1 MVKLEKIKRACQI
14 TDLAFAYI
22 LPKIKLGIS
31 ERKLA
36 KGIEAFMK
44 DNGAGIAFPTIVAFG
59 DHTSSVHHPT
69 DKRVLK
75 GRGVFIMLDFGA
87 RYKSYCSDMT
97 RTLFLGK
104 ASSKQKEIYRVVL
117 KAQQKAVD
125 YIKDQIKNGNQIKVA
140 EVDMWARQYILDKG
154 FPTIPHSVGHGVGKK
169 VHEKPKISYKS
180 REILKPRTPFTIEP
194 GIYIKGF
201 GGVRIE
207 DVYIIEDKWVKQLT
221 KSPKELIEI

>member
-1 MVKLEKIKRACQI
+1 MVKQEKVKKACQI
-14 TDLAFAYI
+14 TDLAFTYI
-22 LPKIKLGIS
+22 LPKIKLDIS
-31 ERKLA
+31 EIKLA
-36 KGIEAFMK
+36 KEIEGFMK
-44 DNGAGIAFPTIVAFG
+44 GSGAGIAFPTIVAFG

-69 DKRVLK
+69 GRRVLK

-87 RYKSYCSDMT
+87 RYKNYCSDMT
-97 RTLFLGK
+97 RTLFLGE
-104 ASSKQKEIYRVVL
+104 ASSKQKEIYKIVL
-117 KAQQKAVD
+117 KAQQKALR
-125 YIKDQIKNGNQIKVA
+125 YIKDQLKTGNQIKVA
-140 EVDMWARQYILDKG
+140 EVDMKARQYILDKG

-180 REILKPRTPFTIEP
+180 REILKKGIPFTIEP

-207 DVYIIEDKWVKQLT
+207 DVYVIEGNKVKQLT